1 MVLVDQ
7 LVDLLVREIDAK
19 NKAYNFII
27 KKGYLL
33 NSTIPKMKL
42 LIALG

>member
-27 KKGYLL
+27 KKGLL
-33 NSTIPKMKL
+33 AEFNDSKNEVTY
-42 LIALG
+42 